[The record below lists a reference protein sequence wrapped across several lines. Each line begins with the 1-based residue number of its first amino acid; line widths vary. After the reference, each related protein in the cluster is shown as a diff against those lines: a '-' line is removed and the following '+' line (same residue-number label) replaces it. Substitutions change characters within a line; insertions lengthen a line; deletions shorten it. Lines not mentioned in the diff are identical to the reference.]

1 METIFNFCDNCDNTM
16 YLYLDKETEIPQL
29 YLYCKSCQNKIEYK
43 GNLIYNNDHNIDLS
57 ESINNNKFL
66 NYDIT
71 LPHIKSENI
80 KCPNSECKSIVNEPP
95 LPSDILYIKYN
106 KSDMKYIYTCNHCGQ
121 SRTNN

>member
-16 YLYLDKETEIPQL
+16 FLYLDKETEIPQL

-80 KCPNSECKSIVNEPP
+80 KCPNSECKSIVNEP
-95 LPSDILYIKYN
+95 LIINNN
-106 KSDMKYIYTCNHCGQ
+106 KNKKRREMDWTM
-121 SRTNN
+121 SRKDKESKL